1 MRRGAPGAHVYIV
14 ISAFPGAVR
23 LPYLHRG
30 SSQHLVH
37 SSEPSSSQAGQQC
50 TRVIVIH
57 SVLISRENTARGLR
71 LFSLL
76 FLLPRLAFAPS
87 RSHART
93 THYVRRPPILRR
105 YKSSKV
111 KWRPLFPLVH
121 YSVRRPAKF
130 DDFHVL
136 MCVCRRL
143 SGGAAGSSGAVQC
156 SAHG

>member
-50 TRVIVIH
+50 TRLIVIH

-71 LFSLL
+71 L
-76 FLLPRLAFAPS
+76 S
-87 RSHART
+87 RSCSFFLVSLSLRHAVTRAPRT
-93 THYVRRPPILRR
+93 TSAGHP
-105 YKSSKV
+105 
-111 KWRPLFPLVH
+111 FFAH
-121 YSVRRPAKF
+121 TNPARSNGGPF
-130 DDFHVL
+130 SPSCIIRFAG
-136 MCVCRRL
+136 RL
-143 SGGAAGSSGAVQC
+143 SSTTSMC
-156 SAHG
+156 